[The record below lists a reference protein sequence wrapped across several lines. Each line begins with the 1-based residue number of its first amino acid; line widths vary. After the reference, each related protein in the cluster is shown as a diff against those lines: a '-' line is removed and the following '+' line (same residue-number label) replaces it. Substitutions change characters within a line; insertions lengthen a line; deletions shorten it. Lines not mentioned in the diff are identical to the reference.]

1 MIDTQKLLSSS
12 IDSENKIKYNNNLK
26 NKKNNKSKNAHE
38 IEKNNCNNFIKK
50 TSERKGYS
58 KGKINEV
65 LDKSKNEKDNSKIKY
80 NKYNDSKYFIAGQIE
95 EEINEGGKKYHD
107 HPKNEN
113 KNNFLSF
120 VCFKISC
127 KKQINGF
134 QILGNEKNRLRP
146 PGRART
152 FRLRAA
158 RYEDFRKKIISEEH
172 LIRNHLNIYNLL
184 KISKRKLNSRRN
196 SYRLKDLINLV

>member
-26 NKKNNKSKNAHE
+26 KKKNNKSKNAHE

-80 NKYNDSKYFIAGQIE
+80 NKYNDSKYFITGQIE
-95 EEINEGGKKYHD
+95 EEINEGGKKYRE

-113 KNNFLSF
+113 KNIFLSF
-120 VCFKISC
+120 VYFKISC

-134 QILGNEKNRLRP
+134 QI
-146 PGRART
+146 
-152 FRLRAA
+152 
-158 RYEDFRKKIISEEH
+158 YEDFRKKIISEEH